1 MRLHAGAHHDRP
13 MMSTALSSGHPGR
26 LRRGGGVGALYDGL
40 RRRGLS
46 REEAGNFVGRAVG
59 VGPIRGGWTPAELER
74 LLFLRWLV
82 ATGRI
87 AG

>member
-1 MRLHAGAHHDRP
+1 MGAALPAGH
-13 MMSTALSSGHPGR
+13 SSGVR
-26 LRRGGGVGALYDGL
+26 SGGGVGALYDGL

-46 REEAGNFVGRAVG
+46 PEEAGNLVGRAVG
-59 VGPIRGGWTPAELER
+59 VAPIRGGWTPVQLER

-87 AG
+87 TG